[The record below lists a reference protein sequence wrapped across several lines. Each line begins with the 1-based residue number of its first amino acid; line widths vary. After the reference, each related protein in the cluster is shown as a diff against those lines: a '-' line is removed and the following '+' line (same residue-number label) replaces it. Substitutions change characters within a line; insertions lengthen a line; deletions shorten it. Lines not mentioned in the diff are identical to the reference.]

1 MGRVGALAGGGPR
14 ARAGGGDRLD
24 GRRHRG
30 RADRLHAGASAKAR
44 TTRVKAGRSLAVSG
58 TVRPLAPVTV
68 TVEKQGSDGKWR
80 KVATTTIR
88 PRRAR
93 FTAAV
98 ALKRPGLYRLTPRT
112 GSGAAKASAAALYVR
127 AVRKASAVTGGS
139 AAGV

>member
-1 MGRVGALAGGGPR
+1 M
-14 ARAGGGDRLD
+14 AR
-24 GRRHRG
+24 
-30 RADRLHAGASAKAR
+30 SAILNVMVQAA
-44 TTRVKAGRSLAVSG
+44 TKAGRSLAVSG
-58 TVRPLAPVTV
+58 TVRPLAPVVV

-127 AVRKASAVTGGS
+127 AVRRASSVTGGS
-139 AAGV
+139 AAGA

>member
-1 MGRVGALAGGGPR
+1 VR
-14 ARAGGGDRLD
+14 ARAAVTGSTAAATEGVQVGCTPAL
-24 GRRHRG
+24 
-30 RADRLHAGASAKAR
+30 SAKAR
-44 TTRVKAGRSLAVSG
+44 TTRIKAGRSLAVSG
-58 TVRPLAPVTV
+58 TVRPLAPVLV

-112 GSGAAKASAAALYVR
+112 GSGSAKASSAALYVR
-127 AVRKASAVTGGS
+127 AVRKASSVTGGS